1 MDLKKNLAR
10 LVVMAKRIYYFKKT
24 ISLKMNKVII
34 WKQIIDTLYNILYN
48 IQYLII
54 LGKFLK
60 IININYYKN
69 IKYNYYIKL

>member
-10 LVVMAKRIYYFKKT
+10 LVVMVKRIYYFKKT
-24 ISLKMNKVII
+24 ISLKMIKVII
-34 WKQIIDTLYNILYN
+34 WKQIIDTIYNILYN

-60 IININYYKN
+60 IIIKNYYKS